1 MSTTRPLAFSK
12 TYTVAQAARLAG
24 TSPQNVRRWLL
35 GYEAPGHRMA
45 PVFGPR
51 EPGEAALALSFL
63 ELAELIV
70 VARFRR
76 GSGKQIPLARLRAA
90 HDFARKKLGI
100 EYPFVSGKLKVEGG
114 HIMHEFEQ
122 ENPGPGKLALDRNGH
137 YALPIDF
144 HDAMEMFEFDTES
157 GLASRWYPLGRE
169 VPVVV
174 DPDHGAGWPTI
185 KGRNVR
191 LEVLHAR
198 WKAGW
203 DIEEIAEDFDLDPG
217 DVQAALR
224 AA

>member
-90 HDFARKKLGI
+90 HDFARKKLSI
-100 EYPFVSGKLKVEGG
+100 EC
-114 HIMHEFEQ
+114 
-122 ENPGPGKLALDRNGH
+122 PGKLALDRNGH

-203 DIEEIAEDFDLDPG
+203 DIEEIAEDFDLDAG